1 MKKEKEEKRKRERKR
16 ERGEGRGGA
25 VLSEWPSCAHF
36 TPLFFSLV
44 ILPSPPLFWLIPV
57 AHARRPRRLPIVA
70 RRVPRQG
77 KQCLISVN
85 AAIMVVVA
93 SGPRARNF
101 DARKER

>member
-16 ERGEGRGGA
+16 ERGREGKGSFRSGRLA
-25 VLSEWPSCAHF
+25 RIFP
-36 TPLFFSLV
+36 PYFSLS
-44 ILPSPPLFWLIPV
+44 LFCPPPPLFWLIPV